1 MSDLDIEMHNA
12 IMDADT
18 TSLQDMEN
26 LQAEMADYNNEEYVE
41 SLPTEETVEKRF
53 IDSSDVVI
61 GGVYFS
67 AVNRDHYLVTS
78 IYNDPI
84 KWKTFW
90 AKVWKMDDKWS
101 EKKVPLSE
109 NAINTDFYS
118 ISKNAKVLSSLT
130 K

>member
-18 TSLQDMEN
+18 TSIQDMEN
-26 LQAEMADYNNEEYVE
+26 LQAEMTDYNNEEYVE
-41 SLPTEETVEKRF
+41 DLPTEETVEKRF

-84 KWKTFW
+84 K
-90 AKVWKMDDKWS
+90 
-101 EKKVPLSE
+101 
-109 NAINTDFYS
+109 
-118 ISKNAKVLSSLT
+118 
-130 K
+130 